1 MDFTKRHL
9 FSLSVLAVATCTT
22 AHANVRGMNS
32 QQLAQYANAQTQQ
45 QPIYNTGNQS
55 GARTIHDLSVG
66 EKAYILSQ
74 LAMLQQNQVE
84 EPANTGFTTVRLK
97 PKGSRISQP
106 EKVEETTE
114 PTFQKQEAPVKEEK
128 SETAA
133 QQTENDHG
141 HLGWMAKV
149 WVPSKQK
156 PTITTAQQLQ
166 EQKPVEQKRKIAVG
180 HFGSAQVQ
188 QASYQMPNSQVYT
201 GQNVVRRSSSS
212 APTIGTGQF
221 YARGPATIQCVIE
234 AANKH
239 NVPAHVLLGI
249 ASKEYGRNG
258 QTVRNTNN
266 SYDMGHFQLNTIHF
280 RPGEAF
286 GHIKMEDARWRGCYN
301 AELAA
306 WHLNRQLTKKGKEGV
321 DFWTRAGGYHSWT
334 PGPNRIYVHGTAKNK
349 GLKHYAQEWL
359 VWLNK
364 NPQYQT
370 LARSY

>member
-9 FSLSVLAVATCTT
+9 FSLSVLAVAVCTT

-45 QPIYNTGNQS
+45 PTYNTSNQS

-74 LAMLQQNQVE
+74 LAMLQHNQVE
-84 EPANTGFTTVRLK
+84 EPENTGFTTVRLK

-106 EKVEETTE
+106 EKVEETIESTSK
-114 PTFQKQEAPVKEEK
+114 KQEAPVKEEK
-128 SETAA
+128 AETAT

-149 WVPSKQK
+149 WVPSKQE

-166 EQKPVEQKRKIAVG
+166 EQKRKIAVG

-188 QASYQMPNSQVYT
+188 QASYQMPNNQVYT

-364 NPQYQT
+364 NPQYQS
-370 LARSY
+370 LARNY

>member
-1 MDFTKRHL
+1 MYFQKKHL
-9 FSLSVLAVATCTT
+9 FSISVLAVAVCTT
-22 AHANVRGMNS
+22 AHADVRGMNS
-32 QQLAQYANAQTQQ
+32 QQLAQYANAQSQQ
-45 QPIYNTGNQS
+45 QSNHTGTQPVT
-55 GARTIHDLSVG
+55 RTVHDLSPG
-66 EKAYILSQ
+66 EQAYILSQ
-74 LAMLQQNQVE
+74 LAMLKQNQVE
-84 EPANTGFTTVRLK
+84 EPENTGFTTVRLK

-106 EKVEETTE
+106 EKIKEPIESKVTQKKEGKVETVSAKDTTAD
-114 PTFQKQEAPVKEEK
+114 QGDL
-128 SETAA
+128 S
-133 QQTENDHG
+133 
-141 HLGWMAKV
+141 WMAKV
-149 WVPSKQK
+149 WGANKSEPK
-156 PTITTAQQLQ
+156 ITTAQQLQ
-166 EQKPVEQKRKIAVG
+166 EQQPVQQKRKIAVG
-180 HFGSAQVQ
+180 QFGSAQVK
-188 QASYQMPNSQVYT
+188 QASFQMPNNQVYT

-280 RPGEAF
+280 RPSEAF
-286 GHIKMEDARWRGCYN
+286 GHINLEDARWRGCYN

-306 WHLNRQLTKKGKEGV
+306 WHLNRQLTRKGKDSI

-334 PGPNRIYVHGTAKNK
+334 PGPNRIYVHGTAKHK
-349 GLKHYAQEWL
+349 GLKHYSQEWL